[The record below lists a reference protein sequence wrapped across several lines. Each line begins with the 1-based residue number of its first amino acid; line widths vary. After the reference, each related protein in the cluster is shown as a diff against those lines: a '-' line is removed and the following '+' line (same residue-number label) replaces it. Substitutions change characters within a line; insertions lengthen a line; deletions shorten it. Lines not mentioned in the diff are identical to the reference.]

1 VLASFTDQ
9 DARVRYYGCE
19 ALYNIAK
26 VARASCVAHFNPIFD
41 GLFKLSADTDLQ
53 VQNGMQL
60 LDRLLKD
67 IVTESENFE
76 IEAFM
81 PLLGERIYVSNPFSR
96 QFLVGW
102 IATLDSVPDIELLQH
117 LPIFFDG
124 LFHMLADPNKEI
136 RQQTFS
142 VLQEFLQEIR
152 DAESVAYAPIVHV
165 LVQHSASQDKF
176 SRLSAIS
183 WLHTFVS
190 HGREQI
196 LPFCAQVLNAILS
209 SLSHVEEEIREA
221 ASRAD
226 ATLRTLLQQSQDAQ
240 FEMHTLL
247 HALSSHLGSQYVPT
261 LVASLHWVHM
271 LLKKSAPRVMQLS
284 QQIWPALFGCLTNAS
299 EEVVRLDIEAL
310 ARMAPNQLHFTPLID
325 HLLKLFKSERPLLEG
340 RGALIVRQLCVLL
353 DPRNVFETLA
363 GGLQYEDDL
372 DFASQMVQTL
382 NLILLT
388 SQEAMELRMMLKQ
401 PSEGAPL
408 FVTIYPA
415 WSHNPVSLLSLCLLT
430 QAFEHAAELVMQFS
444 KFEMTLPFLVQ
455 IDKLVQLFESP
466 IFTHVRLQLLE
477 PEGHPSL
484 IKALCGIL
492 MLLPQS
498 SAFHTLKNRLASVPE
513 IGLFRLQLQQ
523 MGKGRIAEAG
533 AGGAAKDIDFK
544 GLLKTYQEVQ
554 DTHRKS
560 ALKQHRARRIDAS

>member
-1 VLASFTDQ
+1 MSSALNTSTVRTLGQKEYEKRKHGALEVENMIRDLREARDYDKIAGVVNQLANELAESPLSNVRKGALHALAGAAIGLRQDVAQFLPQLLPPVLSSFTDQ

-67 IVTESENFE
+67 IVTESDNFE

-196 LPFCAQVLNAILS
+196 LPFCAQVRRASLSPAAPRDEWLRRFHDGSTSVTCRLPAVGRCSMRSSRRSRTSRRRSARRLHAPTPRCARCSS
-209 SLSHVEEEIREA
+209 SLRTHNSKCTRCCTRYPRTSA
-221 ASRAD
+221 RSTCPRSSR
-226 ATLRTLLQQSQDAQ
+226 R
-240 FEMHTLL
+240 
-247 HALSSHLGSQYVPT
+247 
-261 LVASLHWVHM
+261 
-271 LLKKSAPRVMQLS
+271 
-284 QQIWPALFGCLTNAS
+284 
-299 EEVVRLDIEAL
+299 
-310 ARMAPNQLHFTPLID
+310 FT
-325 HLLKLFKSERPLLEG
+325 G
-340 RGALIVRQLCVLL
+340 
-353 DPRNVFETLA
+353 
-363 GGLQYEDDL
+363 
-372 DFASQMVQTL
+372 
-382 NLILLT
+382 
-388 SQEAMELRMMLKQ
+388 
-401 PSEGAPL
+401 
-408 FVTIYPA
+408 
-415 WSHNPVSLLSLCLLT
+415 
-430 QAFEHAAELVMQFS
+430 
-444 KFEMTLPFLVQ
+444 
-455 IDKLVQLFESP
+455 
-466 IFTHVRLQLLE
+466 
-477 PEGHPSL
+477 
-484 IKALCGIL
+484 
-492 MLLPQS
+492 
-498 SAFHTLKNRLASVPE
+498 
-513 IGLFRLQLQQ
+513 
-523 MGKGRIAEAG
+523 
-533 AGGAAKDIDFK
+533 
-544 GLLKTYQEVQ
+544 
-554 DTHRKS
+554 
-560 ALKQHRARRIDAS
+560 